1 MNLQPEDPGKRLER
15 SDKFFKVLVSL
26 AAIITLVTL
35 SIVLFLIFDTQARY
49 QAGVKA
55 LTNERNMQLQKIENG
70 TKRTEA
76 LVYCIVA
83 NPVAKE
89 DNADTRIAK
98 IKACADGD
106 QN

>member
-1 MNLQPEDPGKRLER
+1 MNLSPEDPGKRLEK

-26 AAIITLVTL
+26 AAITTLVTL
-35 SIVLFLIFDTQARY
+35 SIVLFMIFDTQARY
-49 QAGVKA
+49 QAGVRGITEA
-55 LTNERNMQLQKIENG
+55 RNQQLNQIENG
-70 TKRTEA
+70 TKRTEN

-98 IKACADGD
+98 IKACAEHS
-106 QN
+106 NK